1 MDEQISFIFDGKF
14 ASENRMDFYEAARF
28 QYSAARLMVKL
39 DNFRR
44 KGEFPA
50 KITYKNTPDLLLL
63 PPRPGS
69 FGLDVIGPALAVV
82 GPLLIEVPLSAML
95 SYVIDRVFG
104 SADDDTIRQALATQ
118 RELVE
123 TFDRAIAGHDDTMDR
138 TLEMLQ
144 DRIERDD
151 FLNDQVRALYERM
164 IADQQRQLELAQ
176 FRDQFRRIN
185 PDQEADLI
193 TMSAPLLKEM
203 NVPLRRSANK
213 IIVRSVKDGDRRDI
227 LRADKSMADAVEL
240 AVVDRHITTIDINIV
255 QFNKQSGWG
264 KFENEEWEGNP
275 PFVVPGDILE
285 DARETIVNAMKEDLV
300 EVDCFFVR
308 SPAGIPQRIIVIDI
322 RYLEEI

>member
-1 MDEQISFIFDGKF
+1 
-14 ASENRMDFYEAARF
+14 
-28 QYSAARLMVKL
+28 
-39 DNFRR
+39 
-44 KGEFPA
+44 
-50 KITYKNTPDLLLL
+50 
-63 PPRPGS
+63 
-69 FGLDVIGPALAVV
+69 
-82 GPLLIEVPLSAML
+82 
-95 SYVIDRVFG
+95 
-104 SADDDTIRQALATQ
+104 
-118 RELVE
+118 
-123 TFDRAIAGHDDTMDR
+123 
-138 TLEMLQ
+138 
-144 DRIERDD
+144 
-151 FLNDQVRALYERM
+151 M

-203 NVPLRRSANK
+203 NDPLRRSANK